1 MNRHFLFS
9 LVLLGFISFSLS
21 ACIEAAIG
29 LGAASVAASN
39 TEKGLATSVSDGV
52 IEAKLTEKFI
62 QKNVNLATFV
72 EKSVND
78 GMVLL
83 TGRVETIEDKT
94 LASRLAWEIRGVREV
109 VNEIQITSESNITDR
124 AKDLAAGAQLR
135 ATLIADS
142 NISSLNY
149 SIDVVNGIVYLSG
162 VATDDVER
170 QRVVNHARELR
181 FAKKVVN
188 YIILSTDKRD

>member
-83 TGRVETIEDKT
+83 TGRVETIEDKR